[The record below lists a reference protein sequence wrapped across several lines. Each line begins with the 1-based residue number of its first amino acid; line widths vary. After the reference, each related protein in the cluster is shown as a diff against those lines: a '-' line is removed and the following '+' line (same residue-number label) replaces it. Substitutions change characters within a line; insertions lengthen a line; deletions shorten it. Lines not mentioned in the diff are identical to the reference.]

1 MCICVCAKPW
11 RWCRSNSVFISF
23 YLNSTRLPHAFE
35 QLSLLEERKKE
46 GGLPPP
52 PNSISFW
59 VSILPEFF
67 NYEKRIFV
75 LYYSKQ
81 DENILLIWDVLLGM
95 IWGGGTLC
103 EASSSHP
110 NPISLEILSV
120 HAMDLQCLRPNYWY
134 SLNSSKNSFLSR
146 PFFSPF

>member
-95 IWGGGTLC
+95 IWGGDTLRGIFLPPQ
-103 EASSSHP
+103 P
-110 NPISLEILSV
+110 N
-120 HAMDLQCLRPNYWY
+120 QFR
-134 SLNSSKNSFLSR
+134 NSFSACDGFAVFTPQLLI
-146 PFFSPF
+146 